1 MSTMF
6 NPPHPGLTLRDYILP
21 ALGLSVSEAAVQLG
35 VDRTNLST
43 VLNGRASISP
53 AMALRSERWLGRNN
67 GGAAEVWLDQQT
79 AYDLWQARQAAK
91 SSKTLSGVKA
101 LRLQLA

>member
-1 MSTMF
+1 
-6 NPPHPGLTLRDYILP
+6 
-21 ALGLSVSEAAVQLG
+21 
-35 VDRTNLST
+35 
-43 VLNGRASISP
+43 
-53 AMALRSERWLGRNN
+53 MALHVERWLGRNN

-79 AYDLWQARQAAK
+79 AYDLWQARKIAK